1 MIFQRFNSL
10 PYGEKPTI
18 RCVGKLTDSPAHR
31 LLHASCVTAAALLSA
46 QAIAQQTPDVQ
57 MPQAPRAPTVESAT
71 KSSAALTNEQRY
83 QAPELSGKLELNLQ
97 QADGQDSPTK
107 LKRDTGEAEV
117 QLTLDIEQRWAPGIS
132 MKGRLN
138 LSTLYLTEDSIASDD
153 DGFAYDL
160 ERLYVQFDQ
169 RKKFRLRVGRM
180 GIRDPME
187 TVVDENLDGV
197 QVSFERD
204 RLEFLL
210 SQTREDWFEAS
221 TAGRANQI
229 SNTLAQI
236 RFSPQ
241 KDSVWMPYVLHRSA
255 EILNTLRPSKIT
267 WMGLQGIVEPN
278 NSAIRYW
285 LHASVQDG
293 EESDEDERVEL
304 GGFLVDLGINWTAGG
319 SLKPTFTAG
328 VAHATGGSRD
338 ERFRQSGLHSN
349 DFALNGK
356 NSFRYLGEVM
366 DPELTNIQI
375 ITLGVGADLSEDWST
390 DIALH
395 HYQQV
400 DVADNLRGSDIE
412 YDPLGISGQLGTGAD
427 LVISY
432 QPDKQ
437 FDIKATAGVFEPGD
451 AFDDDRDM
459 AWLAKVEIDY
469 DFW

>member
-1 MIFQRFNSL
+1 
-10 PYGEKPTI
+10 
-18 RCVGKLTDSPAHR
+18 
-31 LLHASCVTAAALLSA
+31 
-46 QAIAQQTPDVQ
+46 
-57 MPQAPRAPTVESAT
+57 
-71 KSSAALTNEQRY
+71 
-83 QAPELSGKLELNLQ
+83 
-97 QADGQDSPTK
+97 
-107 LKRDTGEAEV
+107 
-117 QLTLDIEQRWAPGIS
+117 
-132 MKGRLN
+132 
-138 LSTLYLTEDSIASDD
+138 
-153 DGFAYDL
+153 
-160 ERLYVQFDQ
+160 
-169 RKKFRLRVGRM
+169 
-180 GIRDPME
+180 
-187 TVVDENLDGV
+187 
-197 QVSFERD
+197 
-204 RLEFLL
+204 
-210 SQTREDWFEAS
+210 
-221 TAGRANQI
+221 
-229 SNTLAQI
+229 
-236 RFSPQ
+236 
-241 KDSVWMPYVLHRSA
+241 LHRSA